1 MIFLRS
7 FVRFWYDFIV
17 GEDWRIAAGV
27 VVALGLGVGLVLSRQ
42 LSDQA
47 ITLTVLA
54 VIVVGLL
61 ASLHAETR
69 G

>member
-1 MIFLRS
+1 MRFVRS
-7 FVRFWYDFIV
+7 FARFWYDFII
-17 GEDWRIAAGV
+17 GDDWRVAAGV
-27 VVALGLGVGLVLSRQ
+27 VAALALGVGLVVSGR
-42 LSDQA
+42 LSDGV

>member
-1 MIFLRS
+1 MR
-7 FVRFWYDFIV
+7 FVRNFARFWYDFII
-17 GEDWRIAAGV
+17 GEDWRVAAGV
-27 VVALGLGVGLVLSRQ
+27 VAALALGVGLVVSGL
-42 LSDQA
+42 LSDGA

-69 G
+69 S